1 MRCAVLFTS
10 ILLLSIVP
18 LSTNTIAEV
27 VDSEDGITLSVESDQ
42 TNETTT
48 LSISV
53 PENLTLSLEK
63 FESLRTTNIFVYRY
77 TIPAPLGPGVSP
89 FNTTLTYH
97 LIDNLTLCGLDLL
110 ISECLG
116 NTIEIEYSML
126 IGSYFVGYVLS
137 TAETPASTRP
147 NATSN
152 QSQVPLDWAEWDN
165 TVIAHRPFYYFDDW
179 HQFMPYGETGS
190 AITAVENL
198 SASYSDGVTGL
209 TWDYPTGLDMNHSI
223 MIYSHDS
230 PATRENWN
238 AMSKTIVSSS
248 VPAGTTSYHIN
259 HSSGSVERYIY
270 YSITLLYPTSEDT
283 RFLGSNTLTY
293 PVWEDNVAPL
303 FIGELSAIFDP
314 TSDTT
319 TIDWGA
325 GVDDDDLVINIYRSD
340 KELEMIDSSTF
351 IDSVDASLSSTVV
364 QVPDGE
370 HRQSWYAITL
380 VDSTGNEIIELSEA
394 SPVFGPIIES
404 TIDTTIATNL
414 GVERY
419 GDGTI
424 VVTWDDET
432 ENPEAVARVWRSFTG
447 PITSL
452 QDVEELI
459 SVNLSNEQTFHNPL
473 NPQDEAWYAV
483 TIDAAWG
490 SQQEVWHD
498 ETLVLGV
505 NSLSMPIRETE
516 EVAEEVEITFTAQV
530 ITTSGIRESI
540 TDGAMIS
547 LGEMDQNDVIVIT
560 TSYQVENISCYGIAG
575 DGTSIHA
582 EMDWT
587 LILNANQSG
596 QECGGLIAD
605 GDQEISFLLSWNY
618 VETVYQSD
626 IAQNPV
632 DGEKESGVS
641 EIASKDKE
649 SSDVVAVTIL
659 TILIL
664 SLLIYLAVMMNKQD
678 YSEEE

>member
-1 MRCAVLFTS
+1 MRSTVMFVSL
-10 ILLLSIVP
+10 ILLSCIPLTANAEALDQSSGIVMEVTHDSASEMTTITITAP
-18 LSTNTIAEV
+18 ETDNSSLLDELKSTELVIIRTNQASLEIIEIVATDVKIC
-27 VDSEDGITLSVESDQ
+27 DLEDLNMECSGNSITLSHYPIPSNYSYYDYWLADQSDFD
-42 TNETTT
+42 NEQYTFIATDANILQDT
-48 LSISV
+48 APAASI
-53 PENLTLSLEK
+53 
-63 FESLRTTNIFVYRY
+63 
-77 TIPAPLGPGVSP
+77 
-89 FNTTLTYH
+89 
-97 LIDNLTLCGLDLL
+97 
-110 ISECLG
+110 
-116 NTIEIEYSML
+116 
-126 IGSYFVGYVLS
+126 
-137 TAETPASTRP
+137 
-147 NATSN
+147 
-152 QSQVPLDWAEWDN
+152 
-165 TVIAHRPFYYFDDW
+165 
-179 HQFMPYGETGS
+179 
-190 AITAVENL
+190 ENL
-198 SASYSDGVTGL
+198 SAIYSNGLTIL

-238 AMSKTIVSSS
+238 EMSKTIVSSS
-248 VPAGTTSYHIN
+248 VPAGTTSYQIN
-259 HSSGSVERYIY
+259 HSSSSVERDIY
-270 YSITLLYPTSEDT
+270 YSVTLLYPTSEDT
-283 RFLGSNTLTY
+283 RFLGSNTLTS

-303 FIGELSAIFDP
+303 FIGELSATFD
-314 TSDTT
+314 TASDTT

-351 IDSVDASLSSTVV
+351 VDSVDASLSSTVL

-380 VDSTGNEIIELSEA
+380 VDSTGNEIMELSEA
-394 SPVFGPIIES
+394 SPVFGPVIES
-404 TIDTTIATNL
+404 TIDTTIVTNL

-452 QDVEELI
+452 QDVEELM
-459 SVNLSNEQTFHNPL
+459 SVNLSDEQTFHNPL

-516 EVAEEVEITFTAQV
+516 EVAEEIEITFTAQV
-530 ITTSGIRESI
+530 ITTSGTRESI

-547 LGEMDQNDVIVIT
+547 LGEMDQNDMIVIT

-605 GDQEISFLLSWNY
+605 GDQEISFLLSWSY

-626 IAQNPV
+626 ISQIPV
-632 DGEKESGVS
+632 EGEEESDGN
-641 EIASKDKE
+641 EIGSKDKQP
-649 SSDVVAVTIL
+649 SDVVAITIL

-664 SLLIYLAVMMNKQD
+664 SLLIYLAVMMKKQD